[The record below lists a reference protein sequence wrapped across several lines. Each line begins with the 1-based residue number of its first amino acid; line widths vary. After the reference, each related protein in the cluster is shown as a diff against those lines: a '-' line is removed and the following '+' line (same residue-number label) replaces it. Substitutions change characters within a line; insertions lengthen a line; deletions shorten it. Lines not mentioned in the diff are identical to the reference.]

1 MNAFD
6 SFASTHICTSAPS
19 WQDRLPLPL
28 RADAAGLTWER
39 FTAIHAPQNGPVRLG
54 GWSVTALGAGRSS
67 YEATLAVDSSIHT
80 ATAVANGPVAGMTA
94 LLHDLGIHLEILSF
108 DQRDFG
114 GTHATFLLCR
124 QGERQTWAMGTGE
137 IAAESTLRAIIAG
150 ANRLSVGR

>member
-6 SFASTHICTSAPS
+6 SFASAHARTSAPS

-54 GWSVTALGAGRSS
+54 GWSATALGAGRSS
-67 YEATLAVDSSIHT
+67 YEATLAVHASIHT
-80 ATAVANGPVAGMTA
+80 ASAVANGPVAGMTA

-108 DQRDFG
+108 DQRELG
-114 GTHATFLLCR
+114 GAHATFLLCR
-124 QGERQTWAMGTGE
+124 EGDRQMWAMGMGE
-137 IAAESTLRAIIAG
+137 TAAESTLRAMIAG